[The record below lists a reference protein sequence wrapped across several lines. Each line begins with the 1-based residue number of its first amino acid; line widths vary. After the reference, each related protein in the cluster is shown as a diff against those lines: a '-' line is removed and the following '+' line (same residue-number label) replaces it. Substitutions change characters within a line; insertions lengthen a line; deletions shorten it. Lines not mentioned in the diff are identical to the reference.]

1 MPQIESQMGV
11 DKIQALSVPERALP
25 ESLGKRDRAYI
36 ETAARFL
43 HEQGAARV
51 WLFGSLAKGRRPTVH
66 SDFDFAV
73 QGLPSDRFFCSVG
86 HLLQVLPRPG
96 DVVEIESCSNF
107 LRDRI
112 LSEGILLLK

>member
-1 MPQIESQMGV
+1 MLQIEKVTDQIPASSHLEG
-11 DKIQALSVPERALP
+11 ALP

-43 HEQGAARV
+43 HEQGASRV

-73 QGLPSDRFFCSVG
+73 EGLPSDRFFGSVG
-86 HLLQVLPRPG
+86 YLLQVLPRPV

-112 LSEGILLLK
+112 LSEGILLVK